1 VAAGERQTVGRRRNR
16 DLGVLYIA
24 LPSDQEVRA
33 WLEELELPIGDRTDG
48 RMATDAE
55 IRAAVAALAGYRA
68 EYRGEGAVTVVDI
81 SSIEKPQAG
90 PWAVLAYAVAEDAS
104 EPHLTFRRGWA
115 EVMVPL
121 LHRLST
127 VTGPIV
133 LVPDTGGDPL
143 LVHARADP
151 QALIASWSA

>member
-1 VAAGERQTVGRRRNR
+1 
-16 DLGVLYIA
+16 LGVLYVA
-24 LPSDQEVRA
+24 LPSDEEVRA
-33 WLEELELPIGDRTDG
+33 WLEELELPIDDRADG

-68 EYRGEGAVTVVDI
+68 EYRDEDGITVVDI
-81 SSIEKPQAG
+81 SLIEQAQAG
-90 PWAVLAYAVAEDAS
+90 PWAVLAYPASEQGS
-104 EPHLTFRRGWA
+104 EPHLTFRRAWP

-121 LHRLST
+121 LHGLST

-143 LVHARADP
+143 LIYAGADP
-151 QALIASWSA
+151 QVLIASWSA